1 MLNFTERNFPSDKF
15 VIAPGKIGK
24 TCGFKSNSTGLDYS
38 SSVLIYDKKGSVLAN
53 TQRKTLE
60 VKAEQ
65 ERHKLFH
72 FNPLGA
78 DCGYFNPFAAQEG

>member
-1 MLNFTERNFPSDKF
+1 MPKRTKLGFTSDEIVLASRKT
-15 VIAPGKIGK
+15 GK
-24 TCGFKSNSTGLDYS
+24 TCGFKSTPMDLDYRS
-38 SSVLIYDKKGSVLAN
+38 LLLIYDKKGSVLTN

-65 ERHKLFH
+65 EKHKLFH
-72 FNPLGA
+72 FNPLEA